1 MKIFSMSAY
10 GTNPRYIV
18 GAKRQVELAQK
29 FLPNWEIRIY
39 TDNPSNF
46 DFSQSNI
53 KILLGPTTIHGM
65 FWRFLPV
72 FESPDN
78 ITVLRDS
85 DSRITIRE
93 FNAINEWIS
102 QDSRFH
108 NIKDH
113 HAHYEWPI
121 MGGMWG
127 YKGQLPN
134 LFWEKCLLYAHNNNE
149 YTKDQMWLRD
159 VVWPYVENSQCLHD
173 IKTNTWFAHTRSML
187 TNPFDFCG
195 NGYNEHDLPLYAPN
209 LELSQTAYTIAAN
222 KFSFGQLK
230 NENTKLHI

>member
-18 GAKRQVELAQK
+18 GAKRQVELVQK
-29 FLPNWEIRIY
+29 FLPEWEIRIY
-39 TDNPSNF
+39 TDNISNF
-46 DFSQSNI
+46 SFADKNI
-53 KILLGPTTIHGM
+53 KILLGPANIHGS

-78 ITVLRDS
+78 ITVIRDS
-85 DSRITIRE
+85 DSRISLRE
-93 FNAINEWIS
+93 TNAVNEWIL
-102 QDSRFH
+102 QDCLFH

-113 HAHYEWPI
+113 NAHYEWPI
-121 MGGMWG
+121 MAGMWG
-127 YKGQLPN
+127 YKGQLPT
-134 LFWEKCLLYAHNNNE
+134 LFWEQSLLYSHNNND

-159 VVWPYVENSQCLHD
+159 IVWPHVQNLQCLHD
-173 IKTNTWFAHTRSML
+173 INTATWFSHTRSML
-187 TNPFDFCG
+187 INPFDFCG
-195 NGYNEHDLPLYAPN
+195 NGYNEQDLPLYAPN

-230 NENTKLHI
+230 NENTKLHL